1 MFDNK
6 EYYLFKKRG
15 IILIEGKDRFK
26 FIQGI
31 ISNDVELLRN
41 KPSIYSSLLTP
52 QGKFQHDFF
61 ISNFNEKF
69 YLESDISEQEE
80 IINKLM
86 MYKLRFD
93 TQITINSDLN
103 IILTKKKLN
112 ILDNSSFNIIS
123 FYDPRFDNSFFS
135 RTYANSNF
143 LVEIKKKFSAINDY
157 KYETLRLNNCVPDF
171 SIDAIKLK
179 SLLLEMRFDD
189 LNGISWTKGCY
200 MGQEITARMKHRQIV
215 KKQIFEVLID
225 FKNNLKNDIILEE
238 KIVGQL
244 KSHNKKCGIALL
256 DTKAFSNPNAKNFF
270 SGDSKLT
277 IRKPWWVKD

>member
-1 MFDNK
+1 MFDDK

-52 QGKFQHDFF
+52 QGRFQHDFF
-61 ISNFNEKF
+61 ISSFKEKF

-80 IINKLM
+80 ILNKLM

-103 IILTKKKLN
+103 IILSKKKMN
-112 ILDNSSFNIIS
+112 ILDDSSSNIIS

-143 LVEIKKKFSAINDY
+143 LDEIKKKFSAINDY
-157 KYETLRLNNCVPDF
+157 KYETLRLNNCIPDF
-171 SIDAIKLK
+171 SIDAVKLK

-225 FKNNLKNDIILEE
+225 FKNNLKNDIISEE

-244 KSHNKKCGIALL
+244 KSHNKKCGIAFL
-256 DTKAFSNPNAKNFF
+256 DTKALSNPNTKNFF

>member
-15 IILIEGKDRFK
+15 IILIEGKDKFK

-31 ISNDVELLRN
+31 ISNDVELL
-41 KPSIYSSLLTP
+41 KKKTSIYSSILTP

-61 ISNFNEKF
+61 ISYFNKKF
-69 YLESDISEQEE
+69 YLECDVSEQEE
-80 IINKLM
+80 LVNKFG
-86 MYKLRFD
+86 MYKLRLD
-93 TQITINSDLN
+93 VQITITSGLN
-103 IILTKKKLN
+103 VILTKKKLN
-112 ILDNSSFNIIS
+112 FSENNSSKIIS

-135 RTYANSNF
+135 RSYLHSNF
-143 LVEIKKKFSAINDY
+143 LTEIKKKFIEINDN
-157 KYETLRLNNCVPDF
+157 KYETLRLNNCIPDF
-171 SIDAIKLK
+171 SVDATKQK

-200 MGQEITARMKHRQIV
+200 MGQEITARMKHRRIV
-215 KKQIFEVLID
+215 KKKIFKVLID
-225 FKNNLKNDIILEE
+225 FKNNLKNEITSDE

-244 KSHNKKCGIALL
+244 KSHNKKDGIAFL
-256 DTKAFSNPNAKNFF
+256 DTKALNDPDKKYFL

-277 IRKPWWVKD
+277 IQKPWWGKD